1 MDEKDLEKQINDR
14 ANALIDKNT
23 DDAKISILI
32 DEKAKTSDNVK
43 DVIDLLATKTA
54 LGQQGTVEK
63 IVDEKS
69 EELRNDAESK
79 RVKAETERVNE
90 EVKKVLAEKEKQ
102 IAEYDKQITAKQK
115 EIEELKARADE
126 EDAYFERNKEILKY
140 LNVRSKKSLK
150 TMQFLMIPSTFV
162 FFIVQVLLFP
172 ITFCGLIIE
181 SIVNILGGVCGSIK
195 NNAFRIIIAILVLS
209 LLVGAFVLVY
219 YFGGDFIAK
228 SCNG

>member
-1 MDEKDLEKQINDR
+1 MDEKELEKSIEEK
-14 ANALIDKNT
+14 ANALIEKNT
-23 DDAKISILI
+23 NTEITSLL
-32 DEKAKTSDNVK
+32 DEKAKSSDNVK
-43 DVIDLLATKTA
+43 EVIDLLATRTA
-54 LGQQGTVEK
+54 LEQQDTVDK

-102 IAEYDKQITAKQK
+102 IAEYDKLITAKRK
-115 EIEELKARADE
+115 EIEELKAKADE
-126 EDAYFERNKEILKY
+126 EEAYFERNKEILKY

-150 TMQFLMIPSTFV
+150 TMQVLMIPSTIV

-195 NNAFRIIIAILVLS
+195 NNAFRIIIAILVLTI
-209 LLVGAFVLVY
+209 LVGAFVCVY
-219 YFGGDFIAK
+219 YFGGDLIAK
-228 SCNG
+228 SFN